1 MGDDDSLPLMPD
13 SFEATWNGSRFH
25 YREMCKV
32 PEGVDTQKV
41 ASQTEYSLMTLIEQT
56 DVPDDVDLKTEIRR
70 KPDVGKVLA
79 EITMK
84 PGKPESM
91 EYAGMAIICSEMM
104 SQILGKDQEM
114 FEDIVKAAIMTSG
127 EGDMKSL
134 VMKEMFPDT
143 TIPDKE

>member
-1 MGDDDSLPLMPD
+1 MGDESLPLMPD
-13 SFEATWNGSRFH
+13 SFEAEWNDNRFY
-25 YREMCKV
+25 YREVCDV
-32 PEGVDTQKV
+32 PAGVDTQKV

-70 KPDVGKVLA
+70 RPSVGKVVA
-79 EITMK
+79 EITMT

-91 EYAGMAIICSEMM
+91 EYAGMAMICSEMM
-104 SQILGKDQEM
+104 SQILGNDQET

-143 TIPDKE
+143 TLPDKE